1 MKVQLISPL
10 EPSDPFLAELA
21 RLESHLPAAERP
33 WLRAV
38 RRRALARFGERGFPG
53 RRDEDWKYTDVSN
66 IAERP
71 LRVALPGVGP
81 LGTGAAGA
89 EAGRIEAGEWRY
101 AGLECLELV
110 FVNGHCVSTSADV
123 NNFITLGRCRRA
135 RASPRSPR
143 CSRTRPPC
151 SAVLSNGWRM
161 RPPMRSPR

>member
-21 RLESHLPAAERP
+21 RLESRLPAAERP
-33 WLRAV
+33 WLRAI

-53 RRDEDWKYTDVSN
+53 RRDEDWKYTDVST

-81 LGTGAAGA
+81 LGTGAAGV
-89 EAGRIEAGEWRY
+89 EAGRIEAGRVENNNWRY

-110 FVNGHCVSTSADV
+110 FVNGHCVSTSAKSTCCVAGGHERRAARRDA
-123 NNFITLGRCRRA
+123 LGRA
-135 RASPRSPR
+135 PHAP
-143 CSRTRPPC
+143 
-151 SAVLSNGWRM
+151 
-161 RPPMRSPR
+161 

>member
-21 RLESHLPAAERP
+21 RLESRLPAAERP

-53 RRDEDWKYTDVSN
+53 RRDEDWKYTDVST

-81 LGTGAAGA
+81 WERAPPASRPAASKQGNGAMPGWNA
-89 EAGRIEAGEWRY
+89 W
-101 AGLECLELV
+101 
-110 FVNGHCVSTSADV
+110 NW
-123 NNFITLGRCRRA
+123 
-135 RASPRSPR
+135 
-143 CSRTRPPC
+143 CS
-151 SAVLSNGWRM
+151 
-161 RPPMRSPR
+161 